1 MILQPGQRYVAGGGG
16 DIVVQPVPVLN
27 APDEIALGTMTGMFA
42 DAGLKVCRGRKAAA
56 HTRIGIDLAAAD
68 RTEGVFEKCNG
79 AGIPSDFSASD
90 PCDFAGE
97 TPVHRRLEARA
108 TIIQTRSE
116 WLEQLVFITLW
127 LCSFFGVG
135 YCLKAVL
142 SLF

>member
-1 MILQPGQRYVAGGGG
+1 MVGAMKITSLFHDAEGGPSRLQELAWRWG
-16 DIVVQPVPVLN
+16 
-27 APDEIALGTMTGMFA
+27 
-42 DAGLKVCRGRKAAA
+42 AA
-56 HTRIGIDLAAAD
+56 HTRIGIDPAAAD
-68 RTEGVFEKCNG
+68 RTEGVFEKRNG
-79 AGIPSDFSASD
+79 AAVPPDFSASD

-97 TPVHRRLEARA
+97 TPVHRRLEARV

-127 LCSFFGVG
+127 LCSFFGVA